1 MYCSNLLLNFRDRQ
15 KWDGTDERRASRA
28 EEKFDPLSSRKC
40 SLIDLNEEA
49 RVEDGDHDTNVVVEQ
64 NEERKKYG
72 STSIQ
77 NANNSSREEN
87 ARRTTVRQY
96 VRSKVPRL
104 RWTPELHLNFVNAV
118 ERLGGQER
126 ATPKLVLQL
135 MNVKGLS
142 IAHVKSHLQMYRS
155 KKLDQTGQVIG
166 EACNGVMHG
175 GYFNSSNNGI
185 MSLLLQQPTRHSCC
199 HPVLTRHLHSHFGT
213 ARTTLFAPYHG
224 RPYSQVLE
232 QKSRWSSLGERAW
245 KMRRM
250 NDPTASHGKIR
261 ELRGNYWEEGSVE
274 AMKKRREEWEPELQ
288 LGLSYTKSNSN
299 KEITT
304 ELSLS

>member
-1 MYCSNLLLNFRDRQ
+1 MYCSNLLLNFRDRR
-15 KWDGTDERRASRA
+15 KRDGTDERRASRA

-49 RVEDGDHDTNVVVEQ
+49 RVEVEDGDDDTNVIVEQ

-175 GYFNSSNNGI
+175 HGGYFNSSNNGI

-232 QKSRWSSLGERAW
+232 QKGRWSSLGERAW

-250 NDPTASHGKIR
+250 NDPTGSHGKIR
-261 ELRGNYWEEGSVE
+261 KL
-274 AMKKRREEWEPELQ
+274 REEWEPELQ
-288 LGLSYTKSNSN
+288 LGLSHTKSNSN